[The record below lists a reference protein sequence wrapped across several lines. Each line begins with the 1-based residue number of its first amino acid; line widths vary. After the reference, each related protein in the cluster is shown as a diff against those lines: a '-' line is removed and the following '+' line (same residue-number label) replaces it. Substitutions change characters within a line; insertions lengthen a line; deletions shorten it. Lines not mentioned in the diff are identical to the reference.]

1 MPEQIQKIL
10 DKIKEWWN
18 QFNTRQKTTIV
29 SIAAVVIMAFAIL
42 IAVTTR
48 PQYTRLANCE
58 TTKEASEIIDLL
70 KSDSITYQVSD
81 DGLTIDVLAS
91 QLSQANLLLG
101 ANNIQAAS
109 YSIDNVV
116 DGGFS
121 TTESDKQKKYQLYLA
136 EHLRNDFIKR
146 FESVKEAY
154 VQLSIPDND
163 GTLIS
168 DNKQASVAV
177 ALELQGEFT
186 TDNAAFLARAISAA
200 VGNDTTANIVIM
212 DTEGNLLYSGE
223 EEYSMTGNASSQIAV
238 RKQAQE
244 QVASEVKRVLLGTNG
259 FDSIEVASTLDIDF
273 STSSETDHKY
283 TPADGQSQGLYAESD
298 EYNSESTANSGG
310 VPGTDSNSET
320 SYVIDDNGSESSTV
334 TENKYTYLPNEYI
347 KKTDTPAG
355 KIIYNNSSIG
365 ITAVNYIIV
374 KEEEVRDQGLLEGIT
389 WDQYKSAN
397 SEPVKV
403 EVDED
408 LINTVAMATGIPAS
422 RISLTAYDQNWF
434 MDKEGLGITATDII
448 QIILIVVILAL
459 LAFVVL
465 RSMAGERSQ
474 QEEEPELSVETLLQ
488 STPEPELEDI
498 EVEQKSETRKAI
510 EKFVEENPEAA
521 ANLLRNWLN
530 EDWG

>member
-1 MPEQIQKIL
+1 MPEQIQKIWNRIL
-10 DKIKEWWN
+10 EWWN
-18 QFNTRQKTTIV
+18 KFDTKQKTTIV
-29 SIAAVVIMAFAIL
+29 SIAAVVLMAFAIL

-58 TTKEASEIIDLL
+58 TAKESSEIIDLL
-70 KSDSITYQVSD
+70 ESENITYRVTD
-81 DGLTIDVLAS
+81 DGLTIDVLAG

-101 ANNIQAAS
+101 ANDIQAAS

-116 DGGFS
+116 DGSFS

-146 FESVKEAY
+146 FDSVKDAY
-154 VQLSIPDND
+154 VQLNIPDND

-177 ALELQGEFT
+177 ALELEGEFT
-186 TDNAAFLARAISAA
+186 SDNAAFLARAISAA
-200 VGNDTTANIVIM
+200 VGNDTTANVVIM
-212 DTEGNLLYSGE
+212 DTKGNLLYSGE
-223 EEYSMTGNASSQIAV
+223 EEYSMTGNASSQLSV

-244 QVASEVKRVLLGTNG
+244 QVAAEVKRVLLGTNG
-259 FDSIEVASTLDIDF
+259 FDSIEVASNLDIDF
-273 STSSETDHKY
+273 SVTSATDHRY

-298 EYNSESTANSGG
+298 EYSSESNASSGG
-310 VPGTDSNSET
+310 VPGTDSNNET
-320 SYVIDDNGSESSTV
+320 TYVIDDNGAESSTV
-334 TENKYTYLPNEYI
+334 TENKYTYVPNEYI
-347 KKTDTPAG
+347 EKKDTPAG
-355 KIIYNNSSIG
+355 KINYGNSSIAV
-365 ITAVNYIIV
+365 TAVNYVIV
-374 KEEEVRDQGLLEGIT
+374 KEEEVEDQGLLDGIT
-389 WDQYKSAN
+389 WEQYKSAN

-403 EVDED
+403 DVDED
-408 LINTVAMATGIPAS
+408 LVNTIAMATGINAAS
-422 RISLTAYDQNWF
+422 ISLVAYDQNWF
-434 MDKEGLGITATDII
+434 VDKEGLGITATDII

-465 RSMAGERSQ
+465 RSMAGEKSNEP
-474 QEEEPELSVETLLQ
+474 EEEELSVETLLQ

-498 EVEQKSETRKAI
+498 ELEHKSETRKAI

>member
-101 ANNIQAAS
+101 ANSIQAAS

-244 QVASEVKRVLLGTNG
+244 QVASEVKRVL
-259 FDSIEVASTLDIDF
+259 
-273 STSSETDHKY
+273 
-283 TPADGQSQGLYAESD
+283 
-298 EYNSESTANSGG
+298 
-310 VPGTDSNSET
+310 
-320 SYVIDDNGSESSTV
+320 
-334 TENKYTYLPNEYI
+334 
-347 KKTDTPAG
+347 
-355 KIIYNNSSIG
+355 
-365 ITAVNYIIV
+365 
-374 KEEEVRDQGLLEGIT
+374 
-389 WDQYKSAN
+389 
-397 SEPVKV
+397 
-403 EVDED
+403 
-408 LINTVAMATGIPAS
+408 
-422 RISLTAYDQNWF
+422 
-434 MDKEGLGITATDII
+434 
-448 QIILIVVILAL
+448 
-459 LAFVVL
+459 
-465 RSMAGERSQ
+465 
-474 QEEEPELSVETLLQ
+474 
-488 STPEPELEDI
+488 
-498 EVEQKSETRKAI
+498 
-510 EKFVEENPEAA
+510 
-521 ANLLRNWLN
+521 
-530 EDWG
+530 